1 MRKTTFTDID
11 FSDFSSFIFKVNHVF
26 REEKYHPLEKVVIDK
41 QELNGIEIDDIWNL
55 ENLPRTVS
63 MDYEYWNLKVVVYEG
78 DLILE
83 ILIKRRR
90 QRPFTSL

>member
-1 MRKTTFTDID
+1 MFSGKKNTT
-11 FSDFSSFIFKVNHVF
+11 
-26 REEKYHPLEKVVIDK
+26 LEKVVIDK